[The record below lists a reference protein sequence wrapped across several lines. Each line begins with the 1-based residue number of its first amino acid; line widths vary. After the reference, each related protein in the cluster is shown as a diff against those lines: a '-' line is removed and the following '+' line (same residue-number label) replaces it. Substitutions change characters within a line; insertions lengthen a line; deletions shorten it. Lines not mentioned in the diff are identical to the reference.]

1 MKESRAARDRRLRQE
16 YGLLQD
22 SLALNVILLQRLAA
36 YEWTE
41 ERTAALLALR
51 NRLWKLGVVTQ
62 ERAR

>member
-1 MKESRAARDRRLRQE
+1 MPETPTQRDARLRKE